1 MPMIVNIDVM
11 LAKRKIRAKDLAEKI
26 GISETQF
33 SQLKNGKIKGFRF
46 STLNK
51 ICYYLECQPA
61 DIFEYQKDD
70 NDILLDDD
78 N

>member
-1 MPMIVNIDVM
+1 MPMIVNLDVM
-11 LAKRKIRAKDLAEKI
+11 LAKRKMRAKDLADKI

-51 ICYYLECQPA
+51 ICFYLDCQPG
-61 DIFEYQKDD
+61 DIFEYQRDE
-70 NDILLDDD
+70 NDLL
-78 N
+78 NSEE

>member
-11 LAKRKIRAKDLAEKI
+11 LAKRKMRAKDLADKI

-61 DIFEYQKDD
+61 DIFEYQRDD
-70 NDILLDDD
+70 SDIHEMDD
-78 N
+78 